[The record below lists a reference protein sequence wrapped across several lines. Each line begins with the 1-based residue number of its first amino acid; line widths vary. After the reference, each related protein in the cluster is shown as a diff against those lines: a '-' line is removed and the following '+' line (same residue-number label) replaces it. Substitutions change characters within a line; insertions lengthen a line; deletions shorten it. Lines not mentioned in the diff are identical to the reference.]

1 MLMVN
6 TRERGIW
13 DRMDWMLRIYY
24 IRYIYIYM
32 LAGTL
37 ATGGGWVVGWLGFSC
52 ASRFV
57 LRARVYTKYIALA
70 KLRCFVICVRMGCW
84 WVSDGG

>member
-1 MLMVN
+1 MGSDGLDVAHILYTVYN
-6 TRERGIW
+6 V
-13 DRMDWMLRIYY
+13 
-24 IRYIYIYM
+24 YM

-37 ATGGGWVVGWLGFSC
+37 ATGGGWVVGWLSVSC

-57 LRARVYTKYIALA
+57 LRARMYTKYIALA

-84 WVSDGG
+84 RVSDGG